1 MLNETGN
8 RLSAALLGYAILVIL
23 LLTLNPFYLAVPN
36 RIGFTFRTD
45 IRNVIFNIV
54 LFIPFG
60 FFYRLTLRRRGAFLL
75 GAIISFI
82 IETVQIFIPVRTPS
96 IIDILTNTLGSGMGA
111 LAYDLVS
118 TRITIPPS
126 TVGRLR
132 LETPLMGL
140 IYLLVPLLWA
150 NALAF
155 DAAPNRWIL
164 TLLISLCGTIVFSEI
179 FKHWWETRSYRVSL
193 NAALAAGIWFFIGS
207 GPALTQPLPVLAIG
221 LALMFLT
228 ATLTALPQ
236 QSKERRFERA
246 TLKRVFPIFGLY
258 LLLLALWHPLR
269 PLTAW
274 HVTLGFTDRI
284 TEKSVQLLNPRIE
297 YLVAF
302 TVLGYLLA
310 EWRGRSEIPLSQDLP
325 RLFLFSSGVALAVE
339 FLVGFQSGPGAS
351 LIRAVMVV
359 VSALFGGT
367 IYHLLRAHIR
377 FLLGR

>member
-1 MLNETGN
+1 MLNKTGN
-8 RLSAALLGYAILVIL
+8 RLSAALLGYVIL
-23 LLTLNPFYLAVPN
+23 IILLFTLNPFYLAVPKW
-36 RIGFTFRTD
+36 IGYTFRTD
-45 IRNVIFNIV
+45 LRNLISNIV
-54 LFIPFG
+54 LFVPLG

-75 GAIISFI
+75 GAIISFV

-96 IIDILTNTLGSGMGA
+96 VVDILMNTAGSGICA
-111 LAYDLVS
+111 LVYDLIS
-118 TRITIPPS
+118 THIAIPQS

-164 TLLISLCGTIVFSEI
+164 TLLIGLCGAIVFSEI
-179 FKHWWETRSYRVSL
+179 FQHWWESRSYRTSL
-193 NAALAAGIWFFIGS
+193 NSAFAAGIWFFIGS
-207 GPALTQPLPVLAIG
+207 GPALTQPVPVLEIG
-221 LALMFLT
+221 LAVTLMTAILT
-228 ATLTALPQ
+228 VLPQ
-236 QSKERRFERA
+236 PSKERRFERA
-246 TLKRVFPIFGLY
+246 TLKRFFPVFGLY

-269 PLTAW
+269 PLATW
-274 HVTLGFTDRI
+274 HVALGFTDRI
-284 TEKSVQLLNPRIE
+284 TEKSLQLLNPRIE

-310 EWRGRSEIPLSQDLP
+310 EWRGRSEIPLAQDLP
-325 RLFLFSSGVALAVE
+325 RLFIYSLGIAIVLE
-339 FLVGFQSGPGAS
+339 FVVGFQSGSGAS
-351 LIRAVMVV
+351 LVRAVMVV